1 MDDMLKQLEKIKSS
15 IEDAK
20 TKRNQ
25 IEAETN
31 FTLQKLKSD
40 YECNTI
46 EEAEELLIQL
56 IDETDQLKLSIA
68 KRFEELL
75 KEAEIKGLI

>member
-40 YECNTI
+40 YE
-46 EEAEELLIQL
+46 
-56 IDETDQLKLSIA
+56 
-68 KRFEELL
+68 
-75 KEAEIKGLI
+75 

>member
-1 MDDMLKQLEKIKSS
+1 MLKQLEKIKSS